1 MTKAELIRAVSI
13 QTGLTLK
20 DTAAALDGAL
30 AIISQ
35 ELARGEKVQ
44 LTGFGTFLAKER
56 AAHIGRNMATGEP
69 MQVAAF
75 QTVQFKA
82 GKLLKERVNAAA
94 GDGSDCPED

>member
-30 AIISQ
+30 ATISQ

-44 LTGFGTFLAKER
+44 LTGFGTFLTKER
-56 AAHIGRNMATGEP
+56 AAHIGRNMKTGEP
-69 MQVAAF
+69 MEVAAF

-82 GKLLKERVNAAA
+82 GKLLKEQVNAAA
-94 GDGSDCPED
+94 SQGGSAED